1 MLSPPRLSALE
12 KGKGRATRTRLPTPA
27 PTQSIS
33 QHRDR
38 PGPNPN
44 VQRAAQR
51 LGNTSSVS
59 NQHQKTGQR
68 DSGRGMSQQEQR
80 AVAQQWT
87 HIGKVYGM
95 LVCPWISEP
104 ELATA
109 LTYEEGQDLPEDYH
123 CQVIVQFLEER
134 EIKNHERK
142 HPQFLASVSA
152 LLLSTLISG

>member
-1 MLSPPRLSALE
+1 M
-12 KGKGRATRTRLPTPA
+12 TQTRLPTPT
-27 PTQSIS
+27 PTQSTS

-38 PGPNPN
+38 PGPNVH
-44 VQRAAQR
+44 VQRTAQR
-51 LGNTSSVS
+51 LGNTFLVS
-59 NQHQKTGQR
+59 NQHQKTGQG
-68 DSGRGMSQQEQR
+68 DNGHGKLQQEQQG
-80 AVAQQWT
+80 VVQQWT

-109 LTYEEGQDLPEDYH
+109 LTYKEGQDLPEDYH

-142 HPQFLASVSA
+142 HPRFLGSVSA
-152 LLLSTLISG
+152 LLLSTLISD